1 MDKVVIVMPTY
12 REKDNIGKMIPELF
26 EREFPKI
33 SGVQMH
39 LLIVNDLPADG
50 SPDDGTGD
58 IVRKFKSKFQ
68 NLHILEDKKQGL
80 GWAYVRG
87 MKYAVDKLHAD
98 AVMEMDAD
106 FQHPPKFVKPMVEAY
121 LAGADYAIGSRYIK
135 GGSVPAEWAMHR
147 KAVSFFGNLFIR
159 IVLVKPS
166 IHDLTTGF
174 RLTRVKGVLD
184 KIKLE
189 NLMELTRFAYKVDL
203 LYQSIKNSKKVVEV
217 PLEFAPRSQEVSK
230 FSMKEMVATFKV
242 AIILGIKDKQ
252 RFIKYG
258 IVGLIGYSINAIG
271 LEVFYRLGLSTGVAA
286 AVGAEFAIVS
296 NFILNNFW
304 TFKEEKITSLGKVIS
319 KFVQFNLSS
328 VGAIIIQAIVV
339 AIGTGIFGDSTRQIM
354 LVIAVGFFVIPYN
367 YAMYNIFIWKTWKVP
382 ALAKLQ
388 KLLG

>member
-12 REKDNIGKMIPELF
+12 KEKDNIERMITELF
-26 EREFPKI
+26 EKEFPKI
-33 SGVQMH
+33 RNVSMH
-39 LLIVNDLPADG
+39 LLVVNDLPSDG
-50 SPDDGTGD
+50 GPDDGTGD
-58 IVRKFKSKFQ
+58 IVKKYAKKFD
-68 NLHILEDKKQGL
+68 NLHIIEDKKQGL

-87 MKYAVDKLHAD
+87 MKYAMERLHAD

-106 FQHPPKFVKPMVEAY
+106 FQHPPRFVAPMVAAY
-121 LAGADYAIGSRYIK
+121 LDGADYAIGSRYIK
-135 GGSVPAEWAMHR
+135 GGSVPKEWAMHR

-159 IVLVKPS
+159 IALVKPK

-184 KIKLE
+184 KIKLNE
-189 NLMELTRFAYKVDL
+189 LMELSRFAYKVDL

-217 PLEFAPRSQEVSK
+217 PLEFAPRTEEVSK
-230 FSMKEMVATFKV
+230 FSMQEMVSTFKV

-258 IVGLIGYSINAIG
+258 AVGLIGYAINAVG
-271 LEVFYRLGLSTGVAA
+271 LEVFYRLGFSTGVAA
-286 AVGAEFAIVS
+286 AIGAEFAIVS

-304 TFKEEKITSLGKVIS
+304 TFKEEKITSLAKVVS

-328 VGAIIIQAIVV
+328 VGAVVIQAIVV
-339 AIGTGIFGDSTRQIM
+339 AVGTGIFGVGTRQIM
-354 LVIAVGFFVIPYN
+354 LIIAVGFFVIPYN
-367 YAMYNIFIWKTWKVP
+367 YAMYNLFIWKTWKVP
-382 ALAKLQ
+382 ALEKIQ

>member
-12 REKDNIGKMIPELF
+12 KEKDNIERMITELF
-26 EREFPKI
+26 EKEFPKI
-33 SGVQMH
+33 RNVSMH
-39 LLIVNDLPADG
+39 LLVVNDLPSDG
-50 SPDDGTGD
+50 GPDDGTGD
-58 IVRKFKSKFQ
+58 IVKKYAKKFD
-68 NLHILEDKKQGL
+68 NLHIIEDKKQGL

-87 MKYAVDKLHAD
+87 MKYAMERLHAD

-106 FQHPPKFVKPMVEAY
+106 FQPPPRFVAPMVAAY
-121 LAGADYAIGSRYIK
+121 LDGADYAIGSRYIK
-135 GGSVPAEWAMHR
+135 GGSVPKEWAMHR

-159 IVLVKPS
+159 IALVKPK

-184 KIKLE
+184 KIKLNE
-189 NLMELTRFAYKVDL
+189 LMELSRFAYKVDL

-217 PLEFAPRSQEVSK
+217 PLEFAPRTEEVSK
-230 FSMKEMVATFKV
+230 FSMQEMVSTFKV

-258 IVGLIGYSINAIG
+258 AVGLIGYAINAVG
-271 LEVFYRLGLSTGVAA
+271 LEVFYRLGFSTGVAA
-286 AVGAEFAIVS
+286 AIGAEFAIVS

-304 TFKEEKITSLGKVIS
+304 TFKEEKITSLAKVVS

-328 VGAIIIQAIVV
+328 VGAVVIQAIVV
-339 AIGTGIFGDSTRQIM
+339 AVGTGIFGVGTRQIM
-354 LVIAVGFFVIPYN
+354 LIIAVGFFVIPYN
-367 YAMYNIFIWKTWKVP
+367 YAMYNLFIWKTWKVP
-382 ALAKLQ
+382 ALEKIQ